1 MNCCSGEGI
10 DMRLINVD
18 YHHEDGSWWA
28 ESDDVP
34 GFTAAA
40 ATFAKLRELTAE
52 GIKFYLGDEDFA
64 LDEHLDGARLTSNWR
79 FDGPMY
85 QTHVVHGSVATLLPA
100 VAGRRDPVPA

>member
-1 MNCCSGEGI
+1 
-10 DMRLINVD
+10 MRLINVE

-28 ESDDVP
+28 ESSDVQ
-34 GFTAAA
+34 GFTAAG
-40 ATFAKLRELTAE
+40 ATFAEVRELTAE
-52 GIKFYLGDEDFA
+52 GVEFYLDGEAFA
-64 LDEHLDGARLTSNWR
+64 LEEHLDGARLTSHWR